1 MTEFVVVDRVTRETG
16 ELLRETGATLA
27 FDDDEVL
34 VLERKE

>member
-1 MTEFVVVDRVTRETG
+1 MTEFVVVDCVERETG

-27 FDDDEVL
+27 FDDDQVY